1 LADNLSV
8 EKRSKVMSSI
18 KGRDTIP
25 EMKLWKE
32 LDHRMIKKHPLIS
45 GNPDFG
51 SKLKKIAVFVDGCF
65 WHGCPRCYKLPST
78 RQEYWKMKLSRNKLR
93 DLEVTSFLASKGYI
107 VMRFWEHEII
117 KDAPSCA
124 AKVLEAASS
133 RKN

>member
-1 LADNLSV
+1 
-8 EKRSKVMSSI
+8 MSSI

-32 LDHRMIKKHPLIS
+32 LDHRIIKKHPLIL

-51 SKLKKIAVFVDGCF
+51 SKPKKIAVFVDGCF

-124 AKVLEAASS
+124 GKVLEAASS